1 VQESLQDANAPKE
14 LRQVIDTM
22 STEPESRK
30 ALRNARRILIK
41 AGTSVV
47 ANDDGR
53 PSLTRLGAIC
63 EQIAEVSTML
73 SLSLLVDTHSEMGTR
88 CNRSSSPSARDRRR
102 YTGGG
107 SR

>member
-1 VQESLQDANAPKE
+1 MS
-14 LRQVIDTM
+14 
-22 STEPESRK
+22 STEPQSRK

-63 EQIAEVSTML
+63 EQIAEVSMT
-73 SLSLLVDTHSEMGTR
+73 
-88 CNRSSSPSARDRRR
+88 
-102 YTGGG
+102 
-107 SR
+107 